1 MIKSRCLT
9 PAREEYR
16 QPPRDILLA
25 HWLDYSATPL
35 RIKSE
40 NCDLWRDVQNTL
52 TERVL
57 ARLDSDT
64 SPAVRDF
71 VQLHLLSR
79 GARHTT
85 KNQQNYESRLNECI
99 EGEAPLAGIEL
110 ERVEA
115 KALDGLATPAELL
128 RLRRSIGMGSVELA
142 RVTGN
147 DEHLLERMHAAIA
160 ETFAEVGAD
169 EQCEQNE
176 RIKFRAFNVDITDA
190 KKAPEAVLATRR
202 INVATCEVDTRI
214 MLRESYVLPLANLSK
229 DVRAEILS
237 ADRSHGTEAWAE
249 TLANVDDLDTRISAA
264 IDSDAAIPISTTFY
278 AVSQTVRQEQQRR
291 HEAERA
297 AYNEEFC
304 RKYPEIIEARRIASG
319 SSASSAD

>member
-1 MIKSRCLT
+1 MIKSRCLAS
-9 PAREEYR
+9 AREEYR
-16 QPPRDILLA
+16 QPRDILLA

-52 TERVL
+52 AERVL
-57 ARLDSDT
+57 ARLGPDT

-99 EGEAPLAGIEL
+99 EGEAPLTGREL
-110 ERVEA
+110 EWVEA

-147 DEHLLERMHAAIA
+147 DEYLLERMHAAIA
-160 ETFAEVGAD
+160 ETFVEVGAD

-249 TLANVDDLDTRISAA
+249 MLANVDDLDTRISAA

>member
-1 MIKSRCLT
+1 MIKSRCLAS
-9 PAREEYR
+9 AREEY
-16 QPPRDILLA
+16 QQPRDILLA

-64 SPAVRDF
+64 SPAV
-71 VQLHLLSR
+71 QLHLLSR

-85 KNQQNYESRLNECI
+85 KNQQNYEIRLNECI
-99 EGEAPLAGIEL
+99 EGEAPLAGREL
-110 ERVEA
+110 EWVEA

-237 ADRSHGTEAWAE
+237 ADRSHGTETWAE
-249 TLANVDDLDTRISAA
+249 MLANVDDLDTRISAA

-278 AVSQTVRQEQQRR
+278 AVSQTVRQEQQCR

-304 RKYPEIIEARRIASG
+304 QKYPEIVEARRIASG

>member
-1 MIKSRCLT
+1 MIKSRCLAS
-9 PAREEYR
+9 AREEY
-16 QPPRDILLA
+16 QQSRDILLA

-52 TERVL
+52 AERVL

-110 ERVEA
+110 EQVEA

-128 RLRRSIGMGSVELA
+128 HLRRSIGMGSVELA

-147 DEHLLERMHAAIA
+147 DEHLLERMHAAIT

-169 EQCEQNE
+169 EQCERSE

-190 KKAPEAVLATRR
+190 KKAPEAVLVTRR
-202 INVATCEVDTRI
+202 TNVATCEVDTRI

-229 DVRAEILS
+229 DVRAEIL
-237 ADRSHGTEAWAE
+237 T
-249 TLANVDDLDTRISAA
+249 
-264 IDSDAAIPISTTFY
+264 
-278 AVSQTVRQEQQRR
+278 
-291 HEAERA
+291 
-297 AYNEEFC
+297 
-304 RKYPEIIEARRIASG
+304 IALSSFFLGGSWWFTSIMVLSG
-319 SSASSAD
+319 